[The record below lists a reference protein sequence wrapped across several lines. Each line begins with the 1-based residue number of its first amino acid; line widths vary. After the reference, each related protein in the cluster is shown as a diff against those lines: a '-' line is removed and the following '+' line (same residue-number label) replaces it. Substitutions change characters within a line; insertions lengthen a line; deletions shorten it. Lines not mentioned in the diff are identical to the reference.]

1 MLSQGAQVQTNVDQD
16 AIFYDQASWDRFYT
30 QHVDSTMINDPNAPS
45 APVIDFS
52 KQMVVV
58 SLIYRPTGGYSL
70 TLDHVVTDHGQLT
83 VTTTEHRPGP
93 NAVVSQGATQPFI
106 FAAVPRQDGL
116 ATFIHNA
123 QTSVTPT

>member
-1 MLSQGAQVQTNVDQD
+1 MLDQGAQVKTNVDQD
-16 AIFYDQASWDRFYT
+16 AIFYDQASWARFYT
-30 QHVDSTMINDPNAPS
+30 QHVASTLINDPNPPS

-70 TLDHVVTDHGQLT
+70 TLDHVVTNKGQLT

-93 NAVVSQGATQPFI
+93 NTVVTQGETQPFI
-106 FAAVPRQDGL
+106 FAAVPRQDGQ

-123 QTSVTPT
+123 ETNDNPA